1 MKNVL
6 LYIHSELSRYPIAC
20 GERRGGASVLES
32 IALENSYSDSI
43 LNS

>member
-1 MKNVL
+1 MKNIL
-6 LYIHSELSRYPIAC
+6 LYIHSELSRYPVTWW
-20 GERRGGASVLES
+20 GGGSVLES

>member
-20 GERRGGASVLES
+20 GEGGGASVLES